1 MDLGKLIV
9 ILVIAVIILIFILFP
24 EVRTLFSGITRLFI
38 KDMATTPEGA
48 EAIYGEKIDQAQD
61 AYNKADN
68 AYKVAAGKL
77 SNAQKDM
84 KNLKAKVESECESLV
99 KANKI
104 ELAQLKADEREE
116 IMADIKRYSELVKAY
131 EDAANTA
138 KEAQEM
144 CEKNLRKL
152 KRESKEVVENM
163 KVKKQLQEVYDDMDE
178 LKNVTATDKLLDSV
192 RDKNKDLDAIVE
204 GSKVV
209 HNNKMSTKLAK
220 AEVEAKI
227 EAYIDGESGELPLAT
242 KENIGRTV
250 DYVAGRNRYIGYLI
264 SLATR
269 SFKNYRIG
277 LDCSNGSSSAIAKSV
292 FDALGAKTYVINNEP
307 NGTNINT
314 NCGSTHIG
322 VLQQYVKEKGLDVG
336 FAYDGDA
343 DRCIAVD
350 ENGNVIDGDLILYV
364 CGKYLKEQGKLKNDT
379 IVTTVMSN
387 LGLYKACDKAGIH
400 YEKTAVGDK
409 YVYENMTQN
418 GHCLGGEQSGHIIFS
433 KHATTGDGILTS
445 LMIMEVLTEKK
456 QTLGTLAGE
465 VKIYPQL
472 LKNVRVA
479 DKKTARENPE
489 VQKAVDQVA
498 EALGDEGRILVRE
511 SGTEPLIRVMVEAAE
526 DALCEKY
533 VDQVVDVMKAQGLVG
548 E

>member
-84 KNLKAKVESECESLV
+84 KNLKAKLEKVESECESLV

-138 KEAQEM
+138 KEAHEM

-220 AEVEAKI
+220 AEVEAKKN
-227 EAYIDGESGELPLAT
+227 SS
-242 KENIGRTV
+242 N
-250 DYVAGRNRYIGYLI
+250 DYLD
-264 SLATR
+264 SL
-269 SFKNYRIG
+269 K
-277 LDCSNGSSSAIAKSV
+277 K
-292 FDALGAKTYVINNEP
+292 
-307 NGTNINT
+307 
-314 NCGSTHIG
+314 
-322 VLQQYVKEKGLDVG
+322 
-336 FAYDGDA
+336 
-343 DRCIAVD
+343 
-350 ENGNVIDGDLILYV
+350 
-364 CGKYLKEQGKLKNDT
+364 KYNK
-379 IVTTVMSN
+379 
-387 LGLYKACDKAGIH
+387 
-400 YEKTAVGDK
+400 
-409 YVYENMTQN
+409 
-418 GHCLGGEQSGHIIFS
+418 
-433 KHATTGDGILTS
+433 
-445 LMIMEVLTEKK
+445 
-456 QTLGTLAGE
+456 
-465 VKIYPQL
+465 
-472 LKNVRVA
+472 
-479 DKKTARENPE
+479 
-489 VQKAVDQVA
+489 
-498 EALGDEGRILVRE
+498 
-511 SGTEPLIRVMVEAAE
+511 
-526 DALCEKY
+526 
-533 VDQVVDVMKAQGLVG
+533 
-548 E
+548 

>member
-9 ILVIAVIILIFILFP
+9 ILVIAIIILIFILFP

-84 KNLKAKVESECESLV
+84 KNLKAKLEKVESECESLV

-209 HNNKMSTKLAK
+209 HNNKISTKLAK
-220 AEVEAKI
+220 AEVEAKKN
-227 EAYIDGESGELPLAT
+227 SS
-242 KENIGRTV
+242 N
-250 DYVAGRNRYIGYLI
+250 DYLD
-264 SLATR
+264 SL
-269 SFKNYRIG
+269 K
-277 LDCSNGSSSAIAKSV
+277 K
-292 FDALGAKTYVINNEP
+292 
-307 NGTNINT
+307 
-314 NCGSTHIG
+314 
-322 VLQQYVKEKGLDVG
+322 
-336 FAYDGDA
+336 
-343 DRCIAVD
+343 
-350 ENGNVIDGDLILYV
+350 
-364 CGKYLKEQGKLKNDT
+364 KYNK
-379 IVTTVMSN
+379 
-387 LGLYKACDKAGIH
+387 
-400 YEKTAVGDK
+400 
-409 YVYENMTQN
+409 
-418 GHCLGGEQSGHIIFS
+418 
-433 KHATTGDGILTS
+433 
-445 LMIMEVLTEKK
+445 
-456 QTLGTLAGE
+456 
-465 VKIYPQL
+465 
-472 LKNVRVA
+472 
-479 DKKTARENPE
+479 
-489 VQKAVDQVA
+489 
-498 EALGDEGRILVRE
+498 
-511 SGTEPLIRVMVEAAE
+511 
-526 DALCEKY
+526 
-533 VDQVVDVMKAQGLVG
+533 
-548 E
+548 

>member
-1 MDLGKLIV
+1 MDLEKLIV

-84 KNLKAKVESECESLV
+84 KNLKAKLEKVESECESLV

-220 AEVEAKI
+220 AEVEAKKN
-227 EAYIDGESGELPLAT
+227 SS
-242 KENIGRTV
+242 N
-250 DYVAGRNRYIGYLI
+250 DYLD
-264 SLATR
+264 SL
-269 SFKNYRIG
+269 K
-277 LDCSNGSSSAIAKSV
+277 K
-292 FDALGAKTYVINNEP
+292 
-307 NGTNINT
+307 
-314 NCGSTHIG
+314 
-322 VLQQYVKEKGLDVG
+322 
-336 FAYDGDA
+336 
-343 DRCIAVD
+343 
-350 ENGNVIDGDLILYV
+350 
-364 CGKYLKEQGKLKNDT
+364 KYNK
-379 IVTTVMSN
+379 
-387 LGLYKACDKAGIH
+387 
-400 YEKTAVGDK
+400 
-409 YVYENMTQN
+409 
-418 GHCLGGEQSGHIIFS
+418 
-433 KHATTGDGILTS
+433 
-445 LMIMEVLTEKK
+445 
-456 QTLGTLAGE
+456 
-465 VKIYPQL
+465 
-472 LKNVRVA
+472 
-479 DKKTARENPE
+479 
-489 VQKAVDQVA
+489 
-498 EALGDEGRILVRE
+498 
-511 SGTEPLIRVMVEAAE
+511 
-526 DALCEKY
+526 
-533 VDQVVDVMKAQGLVG
+533 
-548 E
+548 

>member
-9 ILVIAVIILIFILFP
+9 ILVVAVVILIFILFP
-24 EVRTLFSGITRLFI
+24 EARTLFSGITKLFI

-84 KNLKAKVESECESLV
+84 KNLKTKLEKVESECDSLV

-116 IMADIKRYSELVKAY
+116 IIADIKRYSELVKAY

-220 AEVEAKI
+220 AEVEAKKN
-227 EAYIDGESGELPLAT
+227 SS
-242 KENIGRTV
+242 N
-250 DYVAGRNRYIGYLI
+250 DYLD
-264 SLATR
+264 SL
-269 SFKNYRIG
+269 K
-277 LDCSNGSSSAIAKSV
+277 K
-292 FDALGAKTYVINNEP
+292 
-307 NGTNINT
+307 
-314 NCGSTHIG
+314 
-322 VLQQYVKEKGLDVG
+322 
-336 FAYDGDA
+336 
-343 DRCIAVD
+343 
-350 ENGNVIDGDLILYV
+350 
-364 CGKYLKEQGKLKNDT
+364 KYNK
-379 IVTTVMSN
+379 
-387 LGLYKACDKAGIH
+387 
-400 YEKTAVGDK
+400 
-409 YVYENMTQN
+409 
-418 GHCLGGEQSGHIIFS
+418 
-433 KHATTGDGILTS
+433 
-445 LMIMEVLTEKK
+445 
-456 QTLGTLAGE
+456 
-465 VKIYPQL
+465 
-472 LKNVRVA
+472 
-479 DKKTARENPE
+479 
-489 VQKAVDQVA
+489 
-498 EALGDEGRILVRE
+498 
-511 SGTEPLIRVMVEAAE
+511 
-526 DALCEKY
+526 
-533 VDQVVDVMKAQGLVG
+533 
-548 E
+548 